1 MKLGLHLSLITCSFL
16 LSVLGCA
23 TRPERI
29 AVDLPGQYLPLTRPI
44 IAVGD
49 TQEHEATGFPLH
61 QEDGAVDTYVE
72 VAQRP
77 PEQPLFGR
85 RLLEWVVLR
94 HPDTPLVHLGDVV
107 DMSCKSE
114 WLRMRKIFEAG
125 RQEKVILPGNH
136 DGLLFGIFNHDLL
149 TEYLSGDVLE
159 WQRGCRPGSESDE
172 VSPDADGK
180 GPALNKRMFIQKY
193 IEFLAAGPHS
203 LFGLKS
209 PQRTKDLKDIQLAW
223 VNPDIDGFVEKVDAN
238 LVFGRDYASSFIIQK
253 LRLPPAPNATRRVTM
268 VAIDTSQLNVLVG
281 VLNMLSGDSPGD
293 TGRVLDGQ
301 AKIIGKYVEE
311 AQDAGKL
318 VVFAGHHSWA
328 QLDPLTRSRLAEV
341 MKRVDHPLVYL
352 SAHTHEG
359 WWAMHRLGNR
369 SLLELNV
376 SSLSDW
382 PIAYRRVGF
391 AYDPSANQIK
401 VTADLMPMLD
411 SPHRSDQAIR
421 DAWVQQACN
430 EVEVPM
436 EKISRRD
443 HSVVKNQRESRG
455 TLFDWVFESFESVS
469 ESARMTLYEH
479 AHRYQ
484 DGLLDVIIGT
494 YSDLKGLVPEM
505 AEVSLPS
512 FCEAGA
518 VKACA
523 VALTSQPRD
532 TMAASIES
540 YRKKAIFAHTV
551 GEQLDN
557 IDDPQAKAYMTCRAA
572 IAAKDDFDM
581 TPEEKR
587 PGGTE
592 ERRRNRD
599 FFRVEATVGM
609 EWSPQSPSI
618 R

>member
-1 MKLGLHLSLITCSFL
+1 MKLGLRLSLVTCFFL
-16 LSVLGCA
+16 LTVLGCA

-29 AVDLPGQYLPLTRPI
+29 TVDLPGQYIPLTRPI

-85 RLLEWVVLR
+85 RLLEWVIHN
-94 HPDTPLVHLGDVV
+94 HPDMPLLHLGDVV

-114 WLRMRKIFEAG
+114 WLRMRKIFESG
-125 RQEKVILPGNH
+125 QQEKVILPGNH
-136 DGLLFGIFNHDLL
+136 DGLLFGIFNHDLV
-149 TEYLSGDVLE
+149 TDYLKGDVLE
-159 WQRGCRPGSESDE
+159 WQRGCRPGSESDD

-180 GPALNKRMFIQKY
+180 GPAMNKRMFIQKY
-193 IEFLAAGPHS
+193 IEFLAAGPHAH
-203 LFGLKS
+203 FGLKS
-209 PQRTKDLKDIQLAW
+209 PQRTKELKDIQLAW
-223 VNPDIDGFVEKVDAN
+223 VNPDMEGFVEKVDAN
-238 LVFGRDYASSFIIQK
+238 LVFGRNYASSFIVQK
-253 LRLPPAPNATRRVTM
+253 LRLPPAENALRRTTII
-268 VAIDTSQLNVLVG
+268 AIDTSQLNVLVG
-281 VLNMLSGDSPGD
+281 VLNMLSGGSPGD

-301 AKIIGKYVEE
+301 AKIIGNYVDE
-311 AQDAGKL
+311 AQHAGEL

-328 QLDPLTRSRLAEV
+328 QLDPLTRSRIADV
-341 MKRVDHPLVYL
+341 MKRVDHPLVYI

-382 PIAYRRVGF
+382 PIAYRRISF
-391 AYDPSANQIK
+391 AYDTSANRIK
-401 VTADLMPMLD
+401 VAADLMPMLD
-411 SPHRSDQAIR
+411 SPPQSDQEIGN
-421 DAWVQQACN
+421 AWVRQACT
-430 EVEVPM
+430 EVDVPV

-443 HSVVKNQRESRG
+443 QNIVKAQRESRG
-455 TLFDWVFESFESVS
+455 TLFDWIFESLEGVS
-469 ESARMTLYEH
+469 DAARMTLYEH
-479 AHRYQ
+479 AHQYQ

-494 YSDLKGLVPEM
+494 YADLEGRVPEM
-505 AEVSLPS
+505 VEVVVPS

-523 VALTSQPRD
+523 AALISQPRD
-532 TMAASIES
+532 NLAASIEA
-540 YRKKAIFAHTV
+540 YRKKAIFANTV

-557 IDDPQAKAYMTCRAA
+557 IDDPKAKAYMTCRAA

-581 TPEEKR
+581 TPEDKR

-599 FFRVEATVGM
+599 FFRVEAAVGM
-609 EWSPQSPSI
+609 EWPTQPPST